1 MKAGSGKNLMQ
12 TGNGI
17 CVSTPVGFIKPVVA
31 SLSKITI
38 LLESWLA
45 TKINLPSGVKAK
57 FRGVLPPEGMATLN
71 VSSPDKLST
80 AKIAIESCPLFDP

>member
-1 MKAGSGKNLMQ
+1 MQTGSGK
-12 TGNGI
+12 

-38 LLESWLA
+38 LLECWLA

-57 FRGVLPPEGMATLN
+57 LRGVCPPDDIVVLN
-71 VSSPDKLST
+71 IIFPDRLLTS
-80 AKIAIESCPLFDP
+80 KIAIESCPLLDP